1 MSTSTPILQ
10 GGNIENLLAPA
21 TDAAGRTGTYKS
33 LKNALRASI
42 VFKVNQ
48 GNSATIL
55 VTPLQATAVAGTG
68 SKALTNDVPIFVK
81 DSDAAGVWTRVANGK
96 NYTTSAGTTIKY
108 VRFDIDPALA
118 LDVAG
123 GFDCITVSTGA
134 SNVGN
139 ITSAD
144 LVIGPVR
151 YAEDLPVPAIAD

>member
-1 MSTSTPILQ
+1 MSTGTPILQ
-10 GGNIENLLAPA
+10 GAMLENLLAPA

-33 LKNALRASI
+33 LKHALRASI

-55 VTPLQATAVAGTG
+55 VTPLQASAVAGTG
-68 SKALTNDVPIFVK
+68 SKALSADVPIFVK
-81 DSDAAGVWTRVANGK
+81 DSDAAGVWTRVADGK

-108 VRFDIDPALA
+108 VRFDIDPAK
-118 LDVAG
+118 LDVANS
-123 GFDCITVSTGA
+123 FDCITVSTGA
-134 SNVGN
+134 SNVAN

-151 YAEDLPVPAIAD
+151 YAEDLPVAAIAD